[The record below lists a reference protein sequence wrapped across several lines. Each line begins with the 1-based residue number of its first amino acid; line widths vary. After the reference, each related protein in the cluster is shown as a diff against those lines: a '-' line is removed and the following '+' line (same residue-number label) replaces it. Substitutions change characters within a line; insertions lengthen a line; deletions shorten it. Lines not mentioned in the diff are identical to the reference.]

1 MTQTIYVTQ
10 EILDGLSSGDHV
22 LKVVATTT
30 SGFSAEDS
38 ATFATVSDPTIFV
51 EEDQGEHAEGFTFD
65 ISLVAIN
72 DNAMVYGYIDGKQFY
87 QLNYAIDGTYTVKV
101 TDNALAGIAGGEHE
115 ITFTLSDKR
124 SKAAHAS
131 TTFSKVYNVPVVSVA
146 SNVGDKKSNFAL
158 PFTIR
163 NAKSEHPALA
173 AYLDSTVTPIFQ
185 TDDASA
191 ITSITIDVSE
201 IEAGTHSI
209 ILAVTNEAG
218 TTTKNTAFNL
228 VTDDKTYT
236 GLKLGYF
243 DDTWDGTVLEN
254 RIYTETEV
262 VYAGQTYKSYEDK
275 TPYDTEGEV
284 VTGGLLAAM
293 SRGVLNAGASTLTRN
308 SDGSYTEISANG
320 VSNLARTEDGYV
332 EVYTDKVGNVLTK
345 NVYINTDGSVSESTT
360 YERA

>member
-1 MTQTIYVTQ
+1 MTKTIGVSQ
-10 EILDGLSSGDHV
+10 EIVDSLSAGEHIFSVVAESVDGFVTTESQSFWAVGFPAISVESDFGSKSEGFEFNITLSS
-22 LKVVATTT
+22 
-30 SGFSAEDS
+30 
-38 ATFATVSDPTIFV
+38 
-51 EEDQGEHAEGFTFD
+51 
-65 ISLVAIN
+65 IN
-72 DNAMVYGYIDGKQFY
+72 DNAVVIGKIDGKQFY
-87 QLNYAIDGTYTVKV
+87 QLNYAFSGVYTVRV
-101 TDNALAGIAGGEHE
+101 SDNSVLALSGGEHI
-115 ITFTLSDKR
+115 ITFELVDARGKTASSLS
-124 SKAAHAS
+124 
-131 TTFSKVYNVPVVSVA
+131 TFTKIYSVPVVSVA

-191 ITSITIDVSE
+191 ITSITVDVSE

-262 VYAGQTYKSYEDK
+262 TYAGQTYKSYEDK